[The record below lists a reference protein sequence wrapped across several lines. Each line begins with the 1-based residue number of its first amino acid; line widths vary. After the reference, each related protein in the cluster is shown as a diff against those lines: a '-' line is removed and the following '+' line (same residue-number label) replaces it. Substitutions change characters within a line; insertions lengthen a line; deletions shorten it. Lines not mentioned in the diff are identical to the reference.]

1 MPRPAEP
8 ERPPSPAVTGGA
20 GADPLAALLAG
31 RFRDPEDGRPLTV
44 PPLRVVLADS
54 LAGSEAAL
62 VEELGLGP
70 RLAVVLDPDTERALG
85 GRVVAALARPRPP
98 EVLRLPERPRA
109 DLATG
114 ERILREA
121 RGCSGLVA
129 VGAGTVNDLCKFVA
143 ARLGRPYAV
152 FATAPSM
159 NGYVSGNAALTVDGH
174 KRSLSAVP
182 PAGAFF
188 DLEVLAAAPVRL
200 IRAGLG
206 DSLCRST
213 AQRDWLLSHML
224 LGTPY
229 REAPFALLAADEPE
243 LLAGAAAL
251 VTGDREAVRRLVR
264 TLVLSGLGMTLCG
277 GSQPA
282 SQGEH
287 LLGHYAEMMAPAR
300 APAPLHGEQI
310 AVTTLTMA
318 RLQERMLA
326 AGPPELR
333 PTTIRRADLEAHFG
347 VELGRSC
354 WEAFAPKFLDG
365 RRAAEL
371 TERLREIWPH
381 LTARLS
387 AVAVP
392 PARLEAVLRAAGAP
406 RRPADLGWS
415 DDFHRNALRYART
428 LRDRFTFLDL
438 AAESGVAE
446 SLAAA

>member
-8 ERPPSPAVTGGA
+8 EHRPSPAVTGEA

-31 RFRDPEDGRPLTV
+31 RFRDPEDGSPLAI
-44 PPLRVVLADS
+44 PPLRVLVADS
-54 LAGSEAAL
+54 LAGREATL
-62 VEELGLGP
+62 LEELELGP
-70 RLAVVLDPDTERALG
+70 RLAVLLDPDTERALG
-85 GRVVAALARPRPP
+85 RRVVAALTRSRPP
-98 EVLRLPERPRA
+98 KVLRLPERPHA
-109 DLATG
+109 DLATA

-121 RGCSGLVA
+121 ADCSGLVA

-159 NGYVSGNAALTVDGH
+159 NGYVSGNAAITVAGH

-213 AQRDWLLSHML
+213 AQSDWLLSHML

-229 REAPFALLAADEPE
+229 REAPFALLATDEPE

-251 VTGDREAVRRLVR
+251 VAGDRDAVRHLVR

-277 GSQPA
+277 GSHPA

-287 LLGHYAEMMAPAR
+287 LLGHYAEMMAPAG
-300 APAPLHGEQI
+300 AAALHGEQI

-333 PTTIRRADLEAHFG
+333 PTAIRRDDLVRHFG
-347 VELGRSC
+347 ASLGGSC
-354 WEAFAPKFLDG
+354 WEAFSPKFLDG

-371 TERLREIWPH
+371 TERLREIWPR
-381 LTARLS
+381 LVARLS

-392 PARLEAVLRAAGAP
+392 PARLEAALRAAGAP

-415 DDFHRNALRYART
+415 DSFQRNALRYART

-438 AAESGVAE
+438 AAESGILE
-446 SLAAA
+446 SLADG